1 MRNSNILTGIKKMT
15 KLMGAVLLVSTMIAA
30 PPQAVALN
38 VPAIAEYAPAAK
50 APEVIAI
57 DERAIKLAQ
66 LLFTRETVQEQV
78 TNSIEISLR
87 QTLQNNPDNMALEAE
102 YPGLTNVI
110 ISSLKPV
117 MLEAYDAKLPQ
128 LWDSLSVLYTTEF
141 TESELDQLLGFYTGP
156 VGVRYMKSLRR
167 NAGTTNTMDA
177 SLKAGGL
184 DKTVIDAA
192 NRDRNSAIR
201 KANAETTT
209 ADKLAIFRFENSA
222 AGRKLLTIVP
232 QSSKI
237 QIEWDFYFTDEQRVF
252 FAKTRSDAVA
262 DFVSKTD
269 AARGKKSQ

>member
-1 MRNSNILTGIKKMT
+1 MT

-87 QTLQNNPDNMALEAE
+87 QTLQNNPDNMVLEAE

-167 NAGTTNTMDA
+167 NAGTINTMDA